1 MKWFI
6 EKVLKL
12 LPVSLFNKK
21 PQCKPQK
28 PKCKPE
34 IESIRV
40 VLPASKLAMQCALEE
55 YEALVFKKTRK
66 KPFA

>member
-12 LPVSLFNKK
+12 VPV
-21 PQCKPQK
+21 QCKPQK